1 MDALKMDDKYI
12 FSHLIA
18 NYEEL
23 NNVRNFK
30 IDFYH

>member
-1 MDALKMDDKYI
+1 MDALKLDDKYI
-12 FSHLIA
+12 YLHLIA
-18 NYEEL
+18 NYEKP